1 MQFKMLFQFGN
12 QVRIFSE
19 KFHHVQKVQA
29 KKYHCYFVE
38 HSISKGNNQGTK
50 KNRIPAA
57 LKRGQN
63 TKNTEYR
70 ILVSMANIVGKQ
82 KTRNGW
88 EKDYAIND
96 AQDIIM

>member
-29 KKYHCYFVE
+29 KKSGRAKKYHCYFVE

-50 KNRIPAA
+50 KNGIPAA

-63 TKNTEYR
+63 TKT
-70 ILVSMANIVGKQ
+70 S
-82 KTRNGW
+82 
-88 EKDYAIND
+88 
-96 AQDIIM
+96 